1 MTPRGR
7 KPYNEN
13 NVERAPWLKSVYCP
27 KCGRKISEVNM
38 ADGYFTCGK
47 CRYNFYKIMIGGFE
61 VNVSAELID
70 NNRLVRALLKL
81 IRCEL
86 FKILLN
92 TDITKTAMIDEQIRD
107 EDVDF
112 EFPYPGYY

>member
-1 MTPRGR
+1 
-7 KPYNEN
+7 
-13 NVERAPWLKSVYCP
+13 
-27 KCGRKISEVNM
+27 
-38 ADGYFTCGK
+38 
-47 CRYNFYKIMIGGFE
+47 MIGGFE

-107 EDVDF
+107 EDVDS

>member
-1 MTPRGR
+1 MSTRGR
-7 KPYNEN
+7 KSGNDN
-13 NVERAPWLKSVYCP
+13 NVGRDPWLKSVYCSR
-27 KCGRKISEVNM
+27 CGRKISEFNM
-38 ADGYFTCGK
+38 ADGYFTCSK

-92 TDITKTAMIDEQIRD
+92 TDISQTAMNDEQIR
-107 EDVDF
+107 EENMES
-112 EFPYPGYY
+112 EFQYPGYL

>member
-1 MTPRGR
+1 MTPRGK
-7 KPYNEN
+7 KPYNDN
-13 NVERAPWLKSVYCP
+13 NVDRAPWLKAVYCP

-70 NNRLVRALLKL
+70 NNRQVRALLKI
-81 IRCEL
+81 IRCKL
-86 FKILLN
+86 YKSLLN
-92 TDITKTAMIDEQIRD
+92 TDISQTAMNDEQIWD
-107 EDVDF
+107 EDTDP
-112 EFPYPGYY
+112 ESQYPGYI

>member
-1 MTPRGR
+1 MTPRGK
-7 KPYNEN
+7 KPYNDN
-13 NVERAPWLKSVYCP
+13 NVDRSPWLKAVYCP